1 MWQSVHLVGLTCTD
15 SSVASPPLLLVQEYL
30 RALPDVEPSAAKPQ
44 ATPAA
49 TPAKEQEPE
58 EAEEKEEG
66 MEVDEDGSA
75 KKKVDGRGGRGG
87 WWGREKGGR
96 GEEEEG
102 MEVDEDGSA
111 KKKVGCRRVE
121 EGG

>member
-1 MWQSVHLVGLTCTD
+1 M
-15 SSVASPPLLLVQEYL
+15 PVQEYL

-75 KKKVDGRGGRGG
+75 KKKVGCRGWRGG
-87 WWGREKGGR
+87 
-96 GEEEEG
+96 
-102 MEVDEDGSA
+102 EVDEDFAKTFVRGRGRGGPIGGGS
-111 KKKVGCRRVE
+111 VGTGLHRQ
-121 EGG
+121 